1 VQTVEWNAGVAGGD
15 EISLVQAVKGGD
27 GPAFE
32 TLVRLYD
39 QKVFRI
45 ARHITQNHE
54 DAEDV
59 AQEVFLKAFRGLA
72 RFQGRSR
79 FSTWLF
85 RIAVNESL
93 MKLRQRRRIHVVSVD
108 NNDPRETAAVPLE
121 IVDWSPNPE
130 QLYSQSELREIL
142 AKALQKLSPI
152 YRTVFLLRDVEGFST
167 DETAEVLKLNVSAV
181 KTRLFRARLMLR
193 ARLAVYFALSAEQL
207 THRIERKQRI
217 P

>member
-1 VQTVEWNAGVAGGD
+1 MLTVELNASVAGED
-15 EISLVQAVKGGD
+15 EIPLVEAAKGGD
-27 GPAFE
+27 SAAFE

-72 RFQGRSR
+72 QFQGKSR
-79 FSTWLF
+79 FSTWLY

-93 MKLRQRRRIHVVSVD
+93 MKLRQRRRIHEVSVD
-108 NNDPRETAAVPLE
+108 YDDPSEPDAVPLE

-130 QLYSQSELREIL
+130 QLYSQAELREIL
-142 AKALQKLSPI
+142 AKVLQKLPPI
-152 YRTVFLLRDVEGFST
+152 YRTVFSLRDVEGLST
-167 DETAEVLKLNVSAV
+167 DETAEVLELNVPAV
-181 KTRLFRARLMLR
+181 KARLFRARLQLR
-193 ARLAVYFALSAEQL
+193 ARLAAYFTNSAAKPA
-207 THRIERKQRI
+207 HRLEPKKQI
-217 P
+217 I

>member
-1 VQTVEWNAGVAGGD
+1 MQTVELNASAAGED
-15 EISLVQAVKGGD
+15 ENSLVQAAKGGD
-27 GPAFE
+27 VAAFE

-54 DAEDV
+54 DAEDA
-59 AQEVFLKAFRGLA
+59 AQEAFLKAYRGLA

-93 MKLRQRRRIHVVSVD
+93 MKLRHRRGLQVVSVD
-108 NNDPRETAAVPLE
+108 DDPRELAAIPLE

-142 AKALQKLSPI
+142 AKALQELPPI
-152 YRTVFLLRDVEGFST
+152 YRTVFMLRDVEGLST
-167 DETAEVLKLNVSAV
+167 DETAQVLDLNISAV
-181 KTRLFRARLMLR
+181 KARLFRARLKLR
-193 ARLAVYFALSAEQL
+193 ARLTAYFATSAVRL
-207 THRIERKQRI
+207 A
-217 P
+217 

>member
-1 VQTVEWNAGVAGGD
+1 MQTVEWNPSVAGED
-15 EISLVQAVKGGD
+15 EISLVQAAQGGD
-27 GPAFE
+27 TAAFE

-72 RFQGRSR
+72 QFQGKSR
-79 FSTWLF
+79 FSTWLY

-93 MKLRQRRRIHVVSVD
+93 MKLRQRRRIHEVSVD
-108 NNDPRETAAVPLE
+108 QDDPLDPDAVPFE
-121 IVDWSPNPE
+121 VVDWSPNPE

-142 AKALQKLSPI
+142 ARALQKLPPI
-152 YRTVFLLRDVEGFST
+152 YRTVFLLRDVEGLSI
-167 DETAEVLKLNVSAV
+167 DETAEVLALNVSAV

-207 THRIERKQRI
+207 AHRNRT
-217 P
+217 

>member
-1 VQTVEWNAGVAGGD
+1 MQTLEWNAGVAGGD
-15 EISLVQAVKGGD
+15 EISLVQAAKGGD
-27 GPAFE
+27 VAAFE

-72 RFQGRSR
+72 RFQGKSR
-79 FSTWLF
+79 FSTWLY

-93 MKLRQRRRIHVVSVD
+93 MKLRQRRRIHVVPVD
-108 NNDPRETAAVPLE
+108 EGRPREPAAVPLE
-121 IVDWSPNPE
+121 IVDWGPNPE
-130 QLYSQSELREIL
+130 QLYRQSELKEIL
-142 AKALQKLSPI
+142 AKALQKLSPM

-167 DETAEVLKLNVSAV
+167 DETAEVLELNVSAV
-181 KTRLFRARLMLR
+181 KARLFRARLKLS
-193 ARLAVYFALSAEQL
+193 ARLADYFAISAVKL
-207 THRIERKQRI
+207 AHRIERKQRI
-217 P
+217 T